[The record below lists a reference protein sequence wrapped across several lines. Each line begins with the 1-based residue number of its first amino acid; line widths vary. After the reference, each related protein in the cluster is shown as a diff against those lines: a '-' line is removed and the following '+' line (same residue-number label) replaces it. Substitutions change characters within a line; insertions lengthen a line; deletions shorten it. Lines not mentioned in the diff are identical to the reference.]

1 MATFNI
7 QLPNVRQLDWNDK
20 KTQNMLLDFFNELT
34 EKLNYTLNNMDFTNF
49 DRQTY
54 VDLSKATEQ
63 SNASEL
69 IEQISEAEEQE
80 REDLFNRLKD
90 LVTQKA
96 YEITQSYT
104 ALFEQDDEKL
114 QSVYSLVTDAQALDE
129 HGNKMSLQQSWATSI
144 EQTASEIKAT
154 ASSAAALAASA
165 NNLRQEFE
173 DRVTSYLTF
182 DNTGLTIGKE
192 GSDFKT
198 FINNQRLSFMQGSDT
213 IAYISGN
220 KLYITTAEITN
231 DLVVNGSATVNNLA
245 VGSGSYLF
253 EWFID
258 SNNSFSLRKKV

>member
-54 VDLSKATEQ
+54 ADLSKATEQ

-96 YEITQSYT
+96 YEITQNYT

-144 EQTASEIKAT
+144 EQTASEIRAT
-154 ASSAAALAASA
+154 ASSAAELAASVNDA
-165 NNLRQEFE
+165 QQDFKTT
-173 DRVTSYLTF
+173 VTSYLTF
-182 DNTGLTIGKE
+182 DDAGLTVGKE
-192 GSDFKT
+192 GSDFTT
-198 FINNQRLSFMQGSDT
+198 FIDNSKLSFKQGSVEV
-213 IAYISGN
+213 AYISSN
-220 KLYITTAEITN
+220 KLYITTAEIDN
-231 DLVVNGSATVNNLA
+231 DLTVKGTATINNLV
-245 VGSGSYLF
+245 VGNGSYLF